1 MWASRDKSVVKSSV
15 IPSAKYCCSGSL
27 LRLAKG
33 NTTIDRRGAVSG
45 CATEVVAATAG
56 VGEGFAGG
64 KSHHAPT
71 AVTKTAA
78 AAAIAMRMVF
88 RRLGGALTG
97 KLVAGRSAIASG
109 RSA

>member
-1 MWASRDKSVVKSSV
+1 MWASRDKSVVRSSV
-15 IPSAKYCCSGSL
+15 TPSAKYCCSGSL
-27 LRLAKG
+27 PRLANGK
-33 NTTIDRRGAVSG
+33 TTIDRRGAGRG
-45 CATEVVAATAG
+45 CAIDVVAATAG

-64 KSHHAPT
+64 QSHHAPT

-78 AAAIAMRMVF
+78 AAAIAVRAVF